1 MTVVYVATPAGFR
14 VGDAISVPPSVNAI
28 DPVGVVRP
36 ATPVTVKVKV
46 TGLAEVRRVEARRYA
61 AITTG
66 ALVTTCDTAAETA
79 DR

>member
-1 MTVVYVATPAGFR
+1 
-14 VGDAISVPPSVNAI
+14 VNAI

-46 TGLAEVRRVEARRYA
+46 TDWPKFEGLRLDVMLIA
-61 AITTG
+61 TG

-79 DR
+79 DK